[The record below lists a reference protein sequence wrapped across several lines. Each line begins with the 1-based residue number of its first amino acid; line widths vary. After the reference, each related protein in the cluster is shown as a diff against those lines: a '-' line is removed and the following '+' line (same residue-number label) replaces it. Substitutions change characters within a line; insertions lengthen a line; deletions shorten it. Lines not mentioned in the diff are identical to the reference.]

1 MRKTILHSYNDYEL
15 KELVRKSTSYK
26 DLARNMGYTHGASG
40 DTVKNLKKL
49 VEKFDTSHFQTTNP
63 SGINP
68 KLDDSDIFK
77 KDSGASQSA
86 VRKHYRAG
94 NYSEYK
100 CSICGQ
106 LPMWNGQEL
115 TLILD
120 HRNGVASDHR
130 LENLRWVCPNCNQQL
145 PTTGSRNPNRTT
157 HKKIWYCQ
165 DCGVEV
171 FKGSKRCNRCEA
183 KSRVMPEKTM
193 PISRKDLKQ
202 LIYIKPFVQ
211 IGKQFGVNDN
221 TIRKWCD
228 KYGLPRK
235 TSEIKKYSPEE
246 WELI

>member
-1 MRKTILHSYNDYEL
+1 MRKIINSYNEHEL
-15 KELVRKSTSYK
+15 RALVRKSTSYK
-26 DLARNMGYTHGASG
+26 DLARNMGYTYGASG
-40 DTVKNLKKL
+40 DTIKKLKKL
-49 VEKFDTSHFQTTNP
+49 VAEFDTSHFNQTRQRP
-63 SGINP
+63 I
-68 KLDDSDIFK
+68 KHKDSEIFK
-77 KDSGASQSA
+77 KNSGISPTV

-120 HRNGVASDHR
+120 HKNGVASDHR

-145 PTTGSRNPNRTT
+145 PTTGSRNPNRTV

-171 FKGSKRCNRCEA
+171 FRKSKRCAKCEA
-183 KSRVMPEKTM
+183 AHRVIPENEM
-193 PISRKDLKQ
+193 PISRQDLKQ
-202 LIYIKPFVQ
+202 LIYTKSFTQ
-211 IGKQFGVNDN
+211 IGKQFGVTDN

-235 TSEIKKYSPEE
+235 TFEIKKYSPEE